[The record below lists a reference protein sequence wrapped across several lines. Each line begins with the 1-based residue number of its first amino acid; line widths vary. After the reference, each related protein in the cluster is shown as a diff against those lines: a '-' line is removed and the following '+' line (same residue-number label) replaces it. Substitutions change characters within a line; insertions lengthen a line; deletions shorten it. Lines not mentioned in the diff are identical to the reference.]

1 MYVDLNCIVE
11 PIATLISLTFIS
23 GLIAITIYKLIQS
36 WDYGK
41 EKYELRE
48 QEVLKQKR
56 LENLKLENLEVNLTD
71 EDLELL
77 KLMSGNNSTVKGTL
91 RKALREH
98 LGDLNNFERLE
109 VYK

>member
-48 QEVLKQKR
+48 QEALKQKR
-56 LENLKLENLEVNLTD
+56 LENLEVNLTD